1 MWNFSQLYFSN
12 PAVKHFIFHPVGV
25 MESEIIKREDYAHFK
40 CYDYLKKIFSMLAM
54 VDSLVQ
60 KLKTLEGRVLC
71 VLPSFVGEG
80 RGSLL

>member
-60 KLKTLEGRVLC
+60 KLIIQIIC
-71 VLPSFVGEG
+71 VLLYILNIKASCVI
-80 RGSLL
+80 L